1 MEERRDYEGVEATDS
16 WMEEGGVVIEGPR
29 KGTGKK

>member
-1 MEERRDYEGVEATDS
+1 MEERRDDEGVVVTDS
-16 WMEEGGVVIEGPR
+16 WMEKGGVVIEGPR